1 MTVLETRSQ
10 AGSTV
15 RWSEICGP
23 QHHSAAFALGF
34 EKAVAGS
41 SPDRLTRVRRN
52 PRNVARPATRVERQP
67 RAAVAGSSPGS
78 VRPARGVSV
87 GRGRQVPARVISA
100 DRPRACQVN
109 TAAAAKVTDDVP
121 TWVLLTCGI
130 VFGVMLLLAMAF
142 IGGTS
147 YA

>member
-1 MTVLETRSQ
+1 MTVLEMRSQ
-10 AGSTV
+10 AGLTV
-15 RWSEICGP
+15 RWSEVCGP
-23 QHHSAAFALGF
+23 QHHSAAFALNLEEALGG
-34 EKAVAGS
+34 AR
-41 SPDRLTRVRRN
+41 PDSLARVGRTFRDI
-52 PRNVARPATRVERQP
+52 ARPASRVDRGP
-67 RAAVAGSSPGS
+67 RGAEAGSSPGA

-87 GRGRQVPARVISA
+87 APGRRAPTRVVSA
-100 DRPRACQVN
+100 DRARTCHVN